1 MPTERVRR
9 IKVVEQG
16 ERRGP
21 DEMAEVK
28 KSTDG
33 AEARKDRKENGI
45 FEV

>member
-28 KSTDG
+28 K
-33 AEARKDRKENGI
+33 KNGRC
-45 FEV
+45 